1 MKVASITEDVRNYY
15 RLEVNN
21 GILVT
26 QVSADS
32 PADDAGIEPGDVI
45 IAVDGVP
52 TLRDDD
58 LNIVILDAETQ
69 QTLRVTVLRDGKEKT
84 LSLQLKKRPRSG
96 GVRY

>member
-1 MKVASITEDVRNYY
+1 
-15 RLEVNN
+15 
-21 GILVT
+21 
-26 QVSADS
+26 
-32 PADDAGIEPGDVI
+32 
-45 IAVDGVP
+45 VP

>member
-1 MKVASITEDVRNYY
+1 MD
-15 RLEVNN
+15 N

>member
-15 RLEVNN
+15 RLEMDN

>member
-15 RLEVNN
+15 RLEIDN